1 MNSSRYYAWV
11 VLDIENWGGR
21 PGSAQSRM
29 QEALRGIIDR
39 ARSVCGIVEVAIR
52 RTSRGDGVILGVP
65 AEVAKE
71 TITGG
76 FLKSLNRE
84 LRCYDDECLPD
95 EEMRLRVSLHAG
107 DAQDGGDE
115 WAGNSVVVAC
125 RLVDSEILHRVLAAA
140 SSAVLAIIVSDLWYD
155 AVLRERWADP
165 TGYDQV
171 SPRVKDYD
179 GGAWIKVP
187 GFSHPPGLLPSDVP
201 NNHQQTQ
208 PPDPQPGGSAITI
221 YGPVGGDAFTG
232 DKIANYG
239 YAAHDPGARRWPV
252 ARRRGPCA
260 QDRRGLDRESDGSD
274 CTWLTRPR

>member
-1 MNSSRYYAWV
+1 MNASRYYAWV
-11 VLDIENWGGR
+11 VMDIENWGGR

-29 QEALRGIIDR
+29 QEALRGIIAR
-39 ARSVCGIVEVAIR
+39 ARSATSIAEFAIR

-65 AEVAKE
+65 TEVAKE

-84 LRCYDDECLPD
+84 LRLYDDECPPD
-95 EEMRLRVSLHAG
+95 EVMRLRVSLHAG

-125 RLVDSEILHRVLAAA
+125 RLVDSEILRRVLEAA
-140 SSAVLAIIVSDLWYD
+140 SSAVLAIIVSDVWYD

-171 SPRVKDYD
+171 VPRVKDYD

-187 GFSHPPGLLPSDVP
+187 GFSHPPGLLPFDAPQKHQEQYRQARRPDRDSD
-201 NNHQQTQ
+201 
-208 PPDPQPGGSAITI
+208 GSSITV
-221 YGPVGGDAFTG
+221 YGPVGGDAVTG
-232 DKIANYG
+232 GKTVNYG
-239 YAAHDPGARRWPV
+239 YAADPGRGHRR
-252 ARRRGPCA
+252 
-260 QDRRGLDRESDGSD
+260 
-274 CTWLTRPR
+274 